1 MRKCGE
7 RQHSATG
14 HGWRHRVNLVLKIP
28 TRSWS
33 GNAIGRCGNCAVRR
47 TGVCGAVPEYRAS
60 ELAQIAT
67 DTVARPGEAFIQEG
81 GPADAFFNVS
91 GGTARIYKLLSDGRR
106 QIVGFAGAGHFL
118 GLASGAAY
126 AFSAEAIDTVTYC
139 RFPRSRFHALTD
151 RVPSVEKIMLHIATI
166 ELIAAQ
172 EQMVL
177 LGRKT
182 ARERLASFLVAR
194 HMLSSGGLGLDRS
207 FALPMSRSDI
217 ADYLG
222 LSVETICRTFTRLRL
237 EGLIEIVGISRIIV
251 LDSLG
256 LETLAE
262 GVGYG
267 LAPPEECGPRM
278 RAGHG

>member
-1 MRKCGE
+1 M
-7 RQHSATG
+7 
-14 HGWRHRVNLVLKIP
+14 NLVLKIP
-28 TRSWS
+28 AHSWS
-33 GNAIGRCGNCAVRR
+33 GNVTGRCRHCAVRQI
-47 TGVCGAVPEYRAS
+47 GVCGAVPESRAT

-67 DTVARPGEAFIQEG
+67 DTVARPGATFIQEG
-81 GPADAFFNVS
+81 GLADAFFNVS
-91 GGTARIYKLLSDGRR
+91 RGTARIYKLLSDGRR
-106 QIVGFAGAGHFL
+106 QIVGFAGPGHFL

-139 RFPRSRFHALTD
+139 RFSRSRFHALSD

-172 EQMVL
+172 EQMVV

-194 HMLSSGGLGLDRS
+194 RLLSSSGPGLDRS

-251 LDSLG
+251 LDSVA
-256 LETLAE
+256 LETLAGGSE
-262 GVGYG
+262 RD
-267 LAPPEECGPRM
+267 LAPPVECGPRA
-278 RAGHG
+278 RASHG

>member
-1 MRKCGE
+1 M
-7 RQHSATG
+7 
-14 HGWRHRVNLVLKIP
+14 NLVLKIP
-28 TRSWS
+28 AHSWS
-33 GNAIGRCGNCAVRR
+33 GNVTGRCRHCAVRQI
-47 TGVCGAVPEYRAS
+47 GVCGAVPESRAT

-67 DTVARPGEAFIQEG
+67 DTVARPGATFIQEG
-81 GPADAFFNVS
+81 SLADAFFNVS
-91 GGTARIYKLLSDGRR
+91 RGTARIYKLLSDGRR
-106 QIVGFAGAGHFL
+106 QIVGFAGPGHFL

-139 RFPRSRFHALTD
+139 RFPRNRFHALSD
-151 RVPSVEKIMLHIATI
+151 RVPPVEKILLHIATA

-172 EQMVL
+172 EQMVV

-194 HMLSSGGLGLDRS
+194 RLLSSGGPGLDRS

-237 EGLIEIVGISRIIV
+237 EGLIEIAGISRIIV
-251 LDSLG
+251 LDSLA
-256 LETLAE
+256 LETLA
-262 GVGYG
+262 GGSG
-267 LAPPEECGPRM
+267 HDLAPPVECGT
-278 RAGHG
+278 RARASHG